1 MFRQCSQLPAL
12 FLLAGVWLATVT
24 PARVSLFLGPPCC
37 FFQQSYIYVA
47 LMYPDVNHIS
57 VYTTFSPAKECAYIY
72 YNINPFNSQIPSL
85 INIRSIFI
93 QLMAMFWILAK
104 GGICSIAGIPHFRD
118 TPSDLRCRWRYCQ
131 SKFEKPTPIQAGRS
145 QR

>member
-57 VYTTFSPAKECAYIY
+57 VYTTFSPDSIKFR
-72 YNINPFNSQIPSL
+72 PF
-85 INIRSIFI
+85 RSV
-93 QLMAMFWILAK
+93 
-104 GGICSIAGIPHFRD
+104 FRG
-118 TPSDLRCRWRYCQ
+118 
-131 SKFEKPTPIQAGRS
+131 KF
-145 QR
+145 

>member
-37 FFQQSYIYVA
+37 FFQQSYIYIYVA

-57 VYTTFSPAKECAYIY
+57 VYTTFSPDSIKFR
-72 YNINPFNSQIPSL
+72 PF
-85 INIRSIFI
+85 RSVFRGKWPDIG
-93 QLMAMFWILAK
+93 LP
-104 GGICSIAGIPHFRD
+104 PHFATD
-118 TPSDLRCRWRYCQ
+118 PYG
-131 SKFEKPTPIQAGRS
+131 KVII
-145 QR
+145 